1 MRTASTQEVTQLL
14 LAWREGDEEA
24 LQQLVPVVYQ
34 ELRRLAHRYMASE
47 RRELTLQTT
56 ASEELKRLV
65 PTN

>member
-34 ELRRLAHRYMASE
+34 ELRRLAHRYMAGE